1 MQRFLNIMTNWTW
14 SLVDIIPPYRV
25 ADGLLLNKETSP
37 ESKYIITVNSAKI
50 EVDRNTFDAL
60 VIGENLRVRY
70 TRGNRAINIDRILP
84 GRGPV

>member
-1 MQRFLNIMTNWTW
+1 MLNWTQ
-14 SLVDIIPPYRV
+14 SLVDVIPPYHI
-25 ADGLLLNKETSP
+25 ADGLLLNKETNP
-37 ESKYIITVNSAKI
+37 EGKYIITVSSAKV
-50 EVDRNTFDAL
+50 EVDQNTFDVL